1 MILPYEL
8 KNKILLYLSCIPF
21 DKNELLNKFDSNKV
35 NNFIYYDNSLINSQL
50 FICRIFLS
58 NMEKRVSTAINE
70 TIDSY
75 NITIFKIFIDQPY
88 KSYESKN
95 KIYKFINPL
104 FNNYNTIKSI
114 MNILNLYN
122 ITDKKFVYYEYVK
135 NSCRSYNNMNR
146 NDMKLLSFYCIY
158 KLY

>member
-8 KNKILLYLSCIPF
+8 ENKIILYLSFIPF

-35 NNFIYYDNSLINSQL
+35 DNFIYYDNSLINSQL
-50 FICRIFLS
+50 FICKIS
-58 NMEKRVSTAINE
+58 NFEKRISTAINE
-70 TIDSY
+70 TIGTY
-75 NITIFKIFIDQPY
+75 NITIFKIFIDKPY
-88 KSYESKN
+88 KSYEIKN

-104 FNNYNTIKSI
+104 FNNNYTIKSI
-114 MNILNLYN
+114 MEILNLYN
-122 ITDKKFVYYEYVK
+122 INDKKFVYYEYVK